1 MTETAARDE
10 TPMIDST
17 DPEFRVKAL
26 IALTQELTDIFV
38 QENDCLRARNAA
50 GMAPLQE
57 DKARLAAAYATTIR
71 QIADDR
77 DCAAPA
83 GEALLSQL
91 RSITKIFEARA
102 AEQRALLNGAQQAGE
117 SVLKAIAA
125 ELTAQEQAPGYGE
138 TGRGVSSTAAQ
149 APGSDA
155 GRAAHRPLAINE
167 NA

>member
-71 QIADDR
+71 QIVGGFG
-77 DCAAPA
+77 CCC
-83 GEALLSQL
+83 
-91 RSITKIFEARA
+91 RA
-102 AEQRALLNGAQQAGE
+102 
-117 SVLKAIAA
+117 
-125 ELTAQEQAPGYGE
+125 
-138 TGRGVSSTAAQ
+138 
-149 APGSDA
+149 
-155 GRAAHRPLAINE
+155 
-167 NA
+167 